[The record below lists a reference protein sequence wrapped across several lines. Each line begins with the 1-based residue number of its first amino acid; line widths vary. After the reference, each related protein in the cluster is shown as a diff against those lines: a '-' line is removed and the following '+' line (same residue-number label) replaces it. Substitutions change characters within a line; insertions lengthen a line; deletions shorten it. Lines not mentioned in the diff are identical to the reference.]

1 MPKQQKL
8 LTYTFYVGGKQV
20 DALTDEQLDRMAERL
35 GRAMSLYYRKHPDEY
50 RVLLENDRR
59 REEGQKE
66 TGKQP
71 GA

>member
-8 LTYTFYVGGKQV
+8 LTYTFYVDGKQV

-35 GRAMSLYYRKHPDEY
+35 GRAMSLYYTKHPDEY

-59 REEGQKE
+59 REGNQKATDE
-66 TGKQP
+66 QP